1 MWVPLLLF
9 LPRSSAF
16 QPHPLELWVVQVHS
30 NLNHMFWHLEK
41 SVGCV
46 EKPEMVTR
54 RGEKSDQQLGTALL
68 QGLDSSTNSIV
79 VGARGGQ
86 PCSKMP
92 RVIIPGMRWTHLRA
106 ALKLFQCLYPS
117 LYIRFYNNVLQ
128 TQKASLYNLLVFL
141 YSHTS
146 YHCLPF
152 PSATQGILPCS
163 SKLIFF
169 KQLHPY
175 SGL

>member
-1 MWVPLLLF
+1 MLAQEGVGPSALF
-9 LPRSSAF
+9 LPCSSAF

-54 RGEKSDQQLGTALL
+54 RGEKSDQQLGTALS
-68 QGLDSSTNSIV
+68 QGLDFSTNSIV

-92 RVIIPGMRWTHLRA
+92 RVKCIHFFPWQLRRQ
-106 ALKLFQCLYPS
+106 LIY
-117 LYIRFYNNVLQ
+117 
-128 TQKASLYNLLVFL
+128 T
-141 YSHTS
+141 
-146 YHCLPF
+146 LPPISF
-152 PSATQGILPCS
+152 GEKT
-163 SKLIFF
+163 
-169 KQLHPY
+169 
-175 SGL
+175 